1 MEKDKPKNRPRF
13 IYYRLIRGIQK
24 MFAGVKQLF
33 LFRLKRQER
42 EILAL
47 NTLQQMPLFKN
58 TPLPDELEYIWLD
71 EAA

>member
-1 MEKDKPKNRPRF
+1 
-13 IYYRLIRGIQK
+13 

>member
-1 MEKDKPKNRPRF
+1 MEKEKPKDRPRF
-13 IYYRLIRGIQK
+13 INYRLIRVIQR

-42 EILAL
+42 EILTL
-47 NTLQQMPLFKN
+47 NTLQQTPLFKN
-58 TPLPDELEYIWLD
+58 TPLPDEFEYIWLA